1 MNESMQPEIAR
12 AQMYRLLARLFLS
25 EPDEETLSTVTRES
39 ALAVPLP
46 SNLHN
51 LRVEFTRLFMLNVYP
66 YASFFLDAQAAL
78 YTETTARIQTA
89 YEHANFQLD
98 SALPIAA
105 PDHFGV
111 ELLFMAHLLETQR
124 TDDANRFLCD
134 EILPWAGI
142 FLCAVKKNAREAF
155 YQTIATQ
162 THEWLIRDLEL
173 HAPQAIFH
181 FSLPSTLDEEDGLET
196 VVVRLIS
203 PARSGIF
210 LSKADI
216 ARLAR
221 LVKLPISF
229 GDRALMLKSLF
240 RAAGE
245 YSQVR
250 DLLHALQAET
260 HTWIEFYARS
270 ARENIILAPIA
281 PAWINCARATCDL
294 IVRMIRDVE
303 TT

>member
-1 MNESMQPEIAR
+1 MNESMQSEIAR

-39 ALAVPLP
+39 VLAVTLP
-46 SNLHN
+46 GNLHN

-78 YTETTARIQTA
+78 HTETTARIQTA
-89 YEHANFQLD
+89 YERANFQLD
-98 SALPIAA
+98 FALPIAA
-105 PDHFGV
+105 PDHFGA

-124 TDDANRFLCD
+124 ADDANRFLCD
-134 EILPWAGI
+134 EVLSWAGI
-142 FLCAVKKNAREAF
+142 FLCAVEKNAREEF
-155 YQTIATQ
+155 YQTIAIQ
-162 THEWLIRDLEL
+162 THTWLIHDLEL
-173 HAPQAIFH
+173 HDPQAIFH
-181 FSLPSTLDEEDGLET
+181 FSLPSTLDKEESLEAI
-196 VVVRLIS
+196 VVRLIS

-210 LSKADI
+210 LSKDDI

-221 LVKLPISF
+221 LVELPISF

-245 YSQVR
+245 YSHVR
-250 DLLHALQAET
+250 DLLHALQTET
-260 HTWIEFYARS
+260 HAWVEFYAGS

-281 PAWINCARATCDL
+281 LAWINCARATFDL

-303 TT
+303 KT